1 MDNFDFYSDRKYC
14 PKCDAYVHYL
24 MSVERSYCVDCG
36 ERVRLFSK
44 EDWENFNENLSK
56 QKGRGRRRRTDAESA

>member
-1 MDNFDFYSDRKYC
+1 MDSYYDDKKWC
-14 PKCDAYVHYL
+14 PTCQDYVHYL

-44 EDWENFNENLSK
+44 EDWEHFNENLSK
-56 QKGRGRRRRTDAESA
+56 NKNKGRGRRRRTDAESA